1 MIKKGLYIFL
11 FISIVLNIFLI
22 VNLKSTNKEEN
33 TTKSNVSDEDVEEL
47 YSVENI
53 SEDEKKRIAKDLC
66 KEHIES
72 GGIKFEYFGNVVDES
87 SNRKAVQTFK
97 NYRIND
103 IKIVDENKN
112 KFIAIV
118 GYDIQCT
125 DECKVWI
132 AGAGTVGE
140 DNWVIGK
147 GYILTIEKYKN
158 KYFITDVSY

>member
-1 MIKKGLYIFL
+1 MKRKATYIFL
-11 FISIVLNIFLI
+11 FLSIILNIFLL
-22 VNLKSTNKEEN
+22 VNLKSTNKED
-33 TTKSNVSDEDVEEL
+33 TTKPSISDEEAAKL

-72 GGIKFEYFGNVVDES
+72 QGIKFKYFGNVVDES
-87 SNRKAVQTFK
+87 SNRNAIQTFK

-103 IKIVDENKN
+103 IKIVDENVN
-112 KFIAIV
+112 KFTAIV

-125 DECKVWI
+125 DECKEWTT
-132 AGAGTVGE
+132 GDGTLGE

-147 GYILTIEKYKN
+147 GYILNIEKYKN
-158 KYFITDVSY
+158 KYFITSVSY